1 MVDVIAVTQGS
12 PTVTFEQPL
21 TERVRTFLRLEFLFN
36 LYKHHRSD
44 HTEAGMRASLQ
55 ALLEI
60 LTVLSRSDLK
70 NEVIK
75 ELSDQHAT
83 LTKLAARPNVDSARL
98 QEILTEIAQAL
109 NGMQQLSTQFASTLL
124 RGNDFLISLLNRT
137 GIPGGTCSF
146 DLPAYHH
153 WLSQPYELLKRDL
166 DAWFADVRPFEK
178 AITLYVRLL
187 RNSVEPRAHVARAG
201 MFVDIPQP
209 ACVLLRVIVPQETR
223 AYPEISAGKH
233 RCTVRFM
240 QSSDIN
246 SRSLQCTADIS
257 FQMQCCAL

>member
-1 MVDVIAVTQGS
+1 MTQGS
-12 PTVTFEQPL
+12 PSVTFEQPL

-36 LYKHHRSD
+36 LYKHYRTD
-44 HTEAGMRASLQ
+44 HSEAGTRASLQ

-75 ELSDQHAT
+75 ELSAQHTA
-83 LTKLAARPNVDSARL
+83 LTKLAARPNVDNARL
-98 QEILTEIAQAL
+98 QEILAEIALAL

-124 RGNDFLISLLNRT
+124 RGNDFLIALLNRT

-178 AITLYVRLL
+178 AITLYIRLL
-187 RNSVEPRAHVARAG
+187 RNSVEPKTHLARAG

-209 ACVLLRVIVPQETR
+209 ACVLLRVTIPQETHT
-223 AYPEISAGKH
+223 YPEISAGKH
-233 RCTVRFM
+233 RFTVRFM
-240 QSSDIN
+240 QSNDVN
-246 SRSLQCTADIS
+246 NRSVQCAADIS